1 MTIYTS
7 SCSSLTGVNEHP
19 NHLRYR
25 VEINFHK
32 KLVTALNDYTIPQ
45 NKTLGFAPQP
55 PQNRA
60 FMRKA
65 YLIRDKRKPNY
76 ILIDT
81 NLMNLNLICIC

>member
-32 KLVTALNDYTIPQ
+32 KLVTPLNDHTITQ
-45 NKTLGFAPQP
+45 NKPFGFAPQSS
-55 PQNRA
+55 QNCA
-60 FMRKA
+60 FTRKA
-65 YLIRDKRKPNY
+65 YLIRHKRKPNY

-81 NLMNLNLICIC
+81 NLMNLNLIC